1 MDEIEHSYDC
11 KFEGNILVVGRT
23 AFGKTTFVQN
33 LGKNNLFGDISEV
46 YWISKITLS
55 EERKSAIRDQEL
67 VIKNC
72 ILSIQRTWKILI
84 I

>member
-1 MDEIEHSYDC
+1 MAASLRGT
-11 KFEGNILVVGRT
+11 FSWL
-23 AFGKTTFVQN
+23 GKQLLRKQTFVQN
-33 LGKNNLFGDISEV
+33 LGKNTLFGDISEV

-55 EERKSAIRDQEL
+55 EERESAIRDKEL

-72 ILSIQRTWKILI
+72 ILTIQRTWKILI

>member
-1 MDEIEHSYDC
+1 MDEIEHTYDG
-11 KFEGNILVVGRT
+11 KFERNILVVGRT
-23 AFGKTTFVQN
+23 ACGKTTFAQN

-46 YWISKITLS
+46 YWVSKIALS
-55 EERKSAIRDQEL
+55 DEQKKLLETGL

-72 ILSIQRTWKILI
+72 ILTIQQIWKILI

>member
-1 MDEIEHSYDC
+1 MAASLRGTFSWLE
-11 KFEGNILVVGRT
+11 KQLLR
-23 AFGKTTFVQN
+23 KQTFVQN

-55 EERKSAIRDQEL
+55 EERESAIRDKEL

-72 ILSIQRTWKILI
+72 ILTIQRTWKILI

>member
-1 MDEIEHSYDC
+1 MDEIEHTYDG
-11 KFEGNILVVGRT
+11 KFEGNILLVGRT
-23 AFGKTTFVQN
+23 ASGKTTFVQN
-33 LGKNNLFGDISEV
+33 LGKKYLFGDISEV